1 MKFRPASLALLL
13 VPSMLAAQSP
23 PAPEA
28 GPGAAPLSL
37 ENRTA
42 LRCAAAFAII
52 ADGQARG
59 NQKSMAYPALGL
71 RGREFF
77 VRTSARVM
85 DDTGMDRTAVADVL
99 RAQAQELQ
107 VDAERGAKT
116 EGGIDQIMPAC
127 LLLLEASGV

>member
-1 MKFRPASLALLL
+1 MKFHPASLALLFM
-13 VPSMLAAQSP
+13 PSMVAAQSAPP
-23 PAPEA
+23 PAPEV
-28 GPGAAPLSL
+28 APLSL

-59 NQKSMAYPALGL
+59 NRKSLAYPALGQ

-99 RAQAQELQ
+99 RAQAQGLQ
-107 VDAERGAKT
+107 VDGERGR
-116 EGGIDQIMPAC
+116 EIDQIMPAC

>member
-1 MKFRPASLALLL
+1 MKFHPASLALLL
-13 VPSMLAAQSP
+13 APSMLAAQSAP
-23 PAPEA
+23 PPVPAPE
-28 GPGAAPLSL
+28 AAPLSL

-59 NQKSMAYPALGL
+59 NRKSLAYPALGQ

-99 RAQAQELQ
+99 LAQAQGLQ
-107 VDAERGAKT
+107 
-116 EGGIDQIMPAC
+116 EGGEPGNGIEQIMPAC